1 MSLDKYKF
9 WFRLLLVLVVL
20 VICLLA
26 FGKPST
32 NIPEFGYDKLN
43 HFIAFATLAL
53 LFDYSFPNSTITLFM
68 TLLGF
73 GIFIEFIQGMIP
85 GRTTSHWDIIA
96 DLIGITSYLILQPLR
111 AKIHG

>member
-1 MSLDKYKF
+1 MALSKHTF
-9 WFRLLLVLVVL
+9 WFRLLLVIVL
-20 VICLLA
+20 FAICILA
-26 FGKPST
+26 FGKPAT
-32 NIPEFGYDKLN
+32 DIPQLSYDKLN
-43 HFIAFATLAL
+43 HFIAFVTLAL
-53 LFDYSFPNSTITLFM
+53 LFDYSFPHRTITLFI

-96 DLIGITSYLILQPLR
+96 DLVGITSYLILQPLR